1 MMKEIKRGDIFWVN
15 WNPSR
20 GSEQSGR
27 RPALVIQN
35 DTGNRTSPTVI
46 VAACTTSLGKS
57 YPFLISIT
65 ADESGLPKDSVINVS
80 HIMTIDKNRLED
92 KCGRLNREKMDKVD
106 MALKMSLGIK

>member
-1 MMKEIKRGDIFWVN
+1 MKEVKRGDIFWVN

-46 VAACTTSLGKS
+46 VAACTTSLGKF
-57 YPFLISIT
+57 YPFLIPIT
-65 ADESGLPKDSVINVS
+65 ADESGLPKDSVINLS

-106 MALKMSLGIK
+106 MAIKMSLGIK